1 VRDRWPEVKRLR
13 GEGCSVK
20 LACEIV
26 GVSRS
31 GFYRRKEIADKV
43 RPEPGVDHEISVQ
56 IQQVIK
62 EYPTYGY
69 RRVWAV
75 LRFDR
80 GILVN
85 KKKVQRIMKLKKWQA
100 QPIRRPRRYAGEVDK
115 RCRKVVDPK
124 RKVEVAYPD
133 LRWST
138 DLTKFYVEET
148 GWVNL
153 IPVIDCCT
161 RECMGYRLSV
171 HGRAREARDALEDA
185 VLKRFGG
192 TEAVPGDLSMRLD
205 NGGIFLA
212 REYWDELKRLGIE
225 PEFTPYRCPSANGI
239 VERFIKTFK
248 EECAWQH
255 QFKTLREAEEVI
267 KRWIEFY
274 NTKRRHSSLGYMT
287 PAEYRESFRKMVA

>member
-1 VRDRWPEVKRLR
+1 M
-13 GEGCSVK
+13 
-20 LACEIV
+20 ACAIV

-31 GFYRRKEIADKV
+31 GFYRRRQEPRDNV
-43 RPEPGVDHEISVQ
+43 RPEPEIDKEISDQ

-62 EYPTYGY
+62 AHPTYGY
-69 RRVWAV
+69 RMVWAV

-80 GILVN
+80 LILVN
-85 KKKVQRIMKLKKWQA
+85 KKKVQRIMKLKRWQA
-100 QPIRRPRRYAGEVDK
+100 QPMQRPKRYAGEVDK
-115 RCRKVVDPK
+115 RRRKVVDPK
-124 RKVEVAYPD
+124 AKIGVAYPD

-138 DLTKFYVEET
+138 DLTKFYVEEA

-153 IPVIDCCT
+153 IPVIDCCS
-161 RECMGYRLSV
+161 RECLGYRLSV
-171 HGRAREARDALEDA
+171 RGRAREARDALEDA
-185 VLKRFGG
+185 VLRRFGDI
-192 TEAVPGDLSMRLD
+192 EAVPEGLSMRMD

-212 REYWDELKRLGIE
+212 REYWNELKRLDIQ

-255 QFKTLREAEEVI
+255 QFKTFREAEEVI

-274 NTKRRHSSLGYMT
+274 NTQRRHSSLSYMT
-287 PAEYRESFRKMVA
+287 PAEYRESLRKKVA

>member
-1 VRDRWPEVKRLR
+1 M
-13 GEGCSVK
+13 
-20 LACEIV
+20 ACGIV

-31 GFYRRKEIADKV
+31 GFYRQRKVKASKTPLAPEID
-43 RPEPGVDHEISVQ
+43 EELSVQ

-62 EYPTYGY
+62 EYPSYGY

-75 LRFDR
+75 LRFDG

-85 KKKVQRIMKLKKWQA
+85 KKKVQRIMQLKKWQA
-100 QPIRRPRRYAGEVDK
+100 QPIRRPKRYAGEVDQ
-115 RCRKVVDPK
+115 RCRQVVDPK
-124 RKVEVAYPD
+124 EKIEVTYPD

-138 DLTKFYVEET
+138 DLTKFYVEEA

-153 IPVIDCCT
+153 IPVIDCCS
-161 RECMGYRLSV
+161 RECLGYRFSIR
-171 HGRAREARDALEDA
+171 GRALEARDALEDA
-185 VLKRFGG
+185 VLKRFGSI
-192 TEAVPGDLSMRLD
+192 ARVPGDLTMRLD

-212 REYWDELKRLGIE
+212 REYWDELKRLGIQ

-255 QFKTLREAEEVI
+255 QFKTLGEAEEVV

-287 PAEYRESFRKMVA
+287 PVEYRESLRKKVA